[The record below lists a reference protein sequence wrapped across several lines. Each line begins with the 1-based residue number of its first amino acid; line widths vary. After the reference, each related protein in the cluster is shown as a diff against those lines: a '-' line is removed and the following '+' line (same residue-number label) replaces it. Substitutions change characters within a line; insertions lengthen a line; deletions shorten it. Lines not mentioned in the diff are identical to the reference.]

1 MTLSIIFEF
10 MKSFYK
16 EIITGSL
23 IATIWFLHVDNNM
36 LEVQLSLA
44 EQKATQVEERL
55 KVSNASITQ
64 LEASISTQN
73 EQLQKLNTLQQG
85 KVNDSKLKLLEAKK
99 NNEELQKEIDNLTSQ
114 QGSDNMC
121 KDIEILLNGIGK

>member
-16 EIITGSL
+16 EIIIGSL
-23 IATIWFLHVDNNM
+23 IATVWFLHVDNNM

-55 KVSNASITQ
+55 KISNASITQ

-73 EQLQKLNTLQQG
+73 EQLQKLNTLQQV

-99 NNEELQKEIDNLTSQ
+99 NNDELQKEIDSLTSQ

-121 KDIEILLNGIGK
+121 QDMEILLKGVWK

>member
-1 MTLSIIFEF
+1 MKLSIIFEF

-16 EIITGSL
+16 EIIIGCL
-23 IATIWFLHVDNNM
+23 ITTVWFLHVDNNM

-55 KVSNASITQ
+55 KISNASIIQ

-73 EQLQKLNTLQQG
+73 EQLQKLNTLQQD

-99 NNEELQKEIDNLTSQ
+99 TNDELQKEIDNLTSQ

-121 KDIEILLNGIGK
+121 QDIEILLKGVGK